1 MLDFVKLHPL
11 MFEEVQP
18 AGGEP
23 LLVKR
28 SVAYSRLAVDRVQA
42 LDGRS
47 YDVLFMGTG
56 ECRTWDGSPRG
67 AGGPA
72 SPHHPVCRGRLA
84 AQGRGAGLQP
94 PHHRGG
100 AGVPGPAARG
110 DAGGVPQTGEG
121 RLWGWGW
128 HGAPHVWGNTESR
141 PFPSQRS
148 LYVGAASGV
157 LQVPLA
163 SCARYS
169 SCYDC
174 ILARDPYCAWDGW
187 ACRDTASGD
196 R

>member
-56 ECRTWDGSPRG
+56 ECRTWDGSLRG
-67 AGGPA
+67 AGDPS
-72 SPHHPVCRGRLA
+72 SPHRPVCRGWLA
-84 AQGRGAGLQP
+84 AQGRSAGLKP

-100 AGVPGPAARG
+100 AGVPGLAAHR
-110 DAGGVPQTGEG
+110 DAGGVPQTGE
-121 RLWGWGW
+121 
-128 HGAPHVWGNTESR
+128 E
-141 PFPSQRS
+141 
-148 LYVGAASGV
+148 
-157 LQVPLA
+157 
-163 SCARYS
+163 
-169 SCYDC
+169 
-174 ILARDPYCAWDGW
+174 
-187 ACRDTASGD
+187 
-196 R
+196 